1 MEDGEISK
9 KKRYRYSYQDKANI
23 IQKYLEALNADENLS
38 MSVFADEANIS
49 KSMLSRWI
57 KDQANIFRKSSIEAF
72 KAEDPLSFQQ

>member
-1 MEDGEISK
+1 
-9 KKRYRYSYQDKANI
+9 
-23 IQKYLEALNADENLS
+23 